1 MNQKPSPVMSKFFVC
16 RGTQRFKSYV
26 GRLACRDASGPLGER
41 ALPAIV
47 FMFAIVGLLGAVD
60 CLAQQRQAGQG
71 AGRATGTGLAG
82 AGRGSGEYPRS
93 TEVDE
98 AMISVDPETRK
109 IIVIADE
116 DTNLQVQ
123 NVIQS
128 LDRPKPQVLIKVV
141 FLQVTL
147 GNDLDLGVEAS
158 YTHRPSNSTT
168 GTVASAFGLRDA
180 ATVAAGGGLYSLVGD
195 DLSVIV
201 RALQVKG
208 KTEILSRPS
217 ILARNNQQAV
227 IVVGQQVPF
236 ITNTRFDAVNGQIN
250 TVTYQDIGI
259 ILRVT
264 PFISNDGMVEMI
276 VAPEISSVSDRTVNI
291 SPGVNAA
298 VIDKRSADT
307 VVVTPNGQTIAI
319 GGLISTQKTDQDRRV
334 PLLGDIPLLGN
345 LFKRKITAH
354 SKTELL
360 IFLTPYVIQHPGDL
374 AKMTDDET
382 GRLDAAPQVFTDEET
397 KRFLEGLPLRRVP
410 AEISP
415 EQSVPNN

>member
-1 MNQKPSPVMSKFFVC
+1 MEPTTLKPNDRMQFLN
-16 RGTQRFKSYV
+16 RGR
-26 GRLACRDASGPLGER
+26 GLILAL
-41 ALPAIV
+41 ALAL
-47 FMFAIVGLLGAVD
+47 FAGNVAPSH
-60 CLAQQRQAGQG
+60 AQQQQRQP
-71 AGRATGTGLAG
+71 GTGARTGLG
-82 AGRGSGEYPRS
+82 GSGLGRGSGEYPRS
-93 TEVDE
+93 TDVGE

-109 IIVIADE
+109 IIIIADE

-158 YTHRPSNSTT
+158 YTHRHNTST
-168 GTVASAFGLRDA
+168 GVVSSAFGLRNA
-180 ATVAAGGGLYSLVGD
+180 AAVAAGGGLYNIIGED
-195 DLSVIV
+195 FEATV
-201 RALQVKG
+201 RALRVTG

-250 TVTYQDIGI
+250 TVTYEDIGI

-291 SPGVNAA
+291 SAGVNAA

-307 VVVTPNGQTIAI
+307 VVVTPNGQTVAI
-319 GGLISTQKTDQDRRV
+319 GGLISTQKTDQDRKV
-334 PLLGDIPLLGN
+334 PLLGDIPGLGL
-345 LFKRKITAH
+345 LFKRKVSTHA
-354 SKTELL
+354 KTELL
-360 IFLTPYVIQHPGDL
+360 IFLTPYVIQTPGDL
-374 AKMTDDET
+374 AKMTNDER
-382 GRLDAAPQVFTDEET
+382 GRLEEAPKVFSEEET
-397 KRFLEGLPLRRVP
+397 KRFLEGLPSRNLP
-410 AEISP
+410 ATAVP
-415 EQSVPNN
+415 EQTGN

>member
-1 MNQKPSPVMSKFFVC
+1 MSHLT
-16 RGTQRFKSYV
+16 RN
-26 GRLACRDASGPLGER
+26 R
-41 ALPAIV
+41 ALFVP
-47 FMFAIVGLLGAVD
+47 LLAAL
-60 CLAQQRQAGQG
+60 LALSGIPGRGQQRQ
-71 AGRATGTGLAG
+71 TGTASGLRG
-82 AGRGSGEYPRS
+82 ASGEYPRS
-93 TEVDE
+93 TDVGE

-147 GNDLDLGVEAS
+147 GNDLDFGVEAS
-158 YTHRPSNSTT
+158 YTHRLSDSVT
-168 GTVASAFGLRDA
+168 GTASSSFGLTDA
-180 ATVAAGGGLYSLVGD
+180 AAVAAGGGLYSLVGRD
-195 DLSVIV
+195 FEATV
-201 RALQVKG
+201 RALRVKG

-264 PFISNDGMVEMI
+264 PFISADGLVEMI

-291 SPGVNAA
+291 SQGVNAA
-298 VIDKRSADT
+298 IIDKRSADT
-307 VVVTPNGQTIAI
+307 VVVTPNGQTVAI
-319 GGLISTQKTDQDRRV
+319 GGLISTQKTEQDRRV
-334 PLLGDIPLLGN
+334 PVLGDIPLLGN
-345 LFKRKITAH
+345 LFKRKVSTSA
-354 SKTELL
+354 KTELL
-360 IFLTPYVIQHPGDL
+360 IFLTPYVIQHPDDL
-374 AKMTDDET
+374 AKMTDDER
-382 GRLDAAPQVFTDEET
+382 GRLEEAPKSFTEEDA
-397 KRFLEGLPLRRVP
+397 RRYLEGMPLQGKPSGEPNGTRLP
-410 AEISP
+410 
-415 EQSVPNN
+415 

>member
-1 MNQKPSPVMSKFFVC
+1 MLYLLC
-16 RGTQRFKSYV
+16 RWRCFPALFICL
-26 GRLACRDASGPLGER
+26 LAFSLSQP
-41 ALPAIV
+41 
-47 FMFAIVGLLGAVD
+47 
-60 CLAQQRQAGQG
+60 LAQQQQQRPG
-71 AGRATGTGLAG
+71 AGGLSGARAA
-82 AGRGSGEYPRS
+82 GEYPRS
-93 TEVDE
+93 TDVGE

-109 IIVIADE
+109 IIIIADE
-116 DTNLQVQ
+116 ETNLQVQ

-158 YTHRPSNSTT
+158 YTHRSGSST
-168 GTVASAFGLRDA
+168 GTLATAFGLRDA
-180 ATVAAGGGLYSLVGD
+180 ASIAAGGGLYNIIGED
-195 DLSVIV
+195 FEATI
-201 RALQVKG
+201 RALRVRG

-264 PFISNDGMVEMI
+264 PFISSDGMVEMI

-291 SPGVNAA
+291 SQGVNAA

-307 VVVTPNGQTIAI
+307 VVVTPNGQTVAI
-319 GGLISTQKTDQDRRV
+319 GGLIGTQKTDQDRSV
-334 PLLGDIPLLGN
+334 PFLGDIPGLGL
-345 LFKRKITAH
+345 LFKRKISTYA
-354 SKTELL
+354 KTELL
-360 IFLTPYVIQHPGDL
+360 IFLTPYVVQRPGDL
-374 AKMTDDET
+374 ARMTEEET
-382 GRLDAAPQVFTDEET
+382 GRLEEAPKVFTEEET
-397 KRFLEGLPLRRVP
+397 KRFLEGLPLRKNPTSEPVP
-410 AEISP
+410 EN
-415 EQSVPNN
+415 Q

>member
-1 MNQKPSPVMSKFFVC
+1 MKILKTKPFMSDNFYSAKFF
-16 RGTQRFKSYV
+16 
-26 GRLACRDASGPLGER
+26 
-41 ALPAIV
+41 AILLIA
-47 FMFAIVGLLGAVD
+47 FAFSAPQLSAQ
-60 CLAQQRQAGQG
+60 QQRQTGA
-71 AGRATGTGLAG
+71 AGRGTGASGL
-82 AGRGSGEYPRS
+82 GRGSGEYPRS
-93 TEVDE
+93 TEVGE

-123 NVIQS
+123 NVIQN
-128 LDRPKPQVLIKVV
+128 LDRPKPQVLINVV
-141 FLQVTL
+141 FMQVTL

-158 YTHRPSNSTT
+158 YTHRINNST
-168 GTVASAFGLRDA
+168 GTVSSAFGLRDA
-180 ATVAAGGGLYSLVGD
+180 AAVAAGGGLYNIIGEDFEATL
-195 DLSVIV
+195 
-201 RALQVKG
+201 RALRVKG

-264 PFISNDGMVEMI
+264 PFISSDGMVEMI

-307 VVVTPNGQTIAI
+307 VVVTPNGQTVAI
-319 GGLISTQKTDQDRRV
+319 GGLISTQKTEQDRRV
-334 PLLGDIPLLGN
+334 PVLGDIPVLGN
-345 LFKRKITAH
+345 LFKRKISTDA
-354 SKTELL
+354 KTELI
-360 IFLTPYVIQHPGDL
+360 IFLTPYVVQQPGDL
-374 AKMTDDET
+374 ARMTERET
-382 GRLDAAPQVFTDEET
+382 SHLEVAPKVFTEEET
-397 KRFLEGLPLRRVP
+397 KRFLEGMPLRKNSDTNAP
-410 AEISP
+410 AQEYK
-415 EQSVPNN
+415 

>member
-1 MNQKPSPVMSKFFVC
+1 MAFSVSE
-16 RGTQRFKSYV
+16 
-26 GRLACRDASGPLGER
+26 PLSQQQ
-41 ALPAIV
+41 
-47 FMFAIVGLLGAVD
+47 
-60 CLAQQRQAGQG
+60 QQRPG
-71 AGRATGTGLAG
+71 AGGLSG
-82 AGRGSGEYPRS
+82 ARGAGEYPRS
-93 TEVDE
+93 TDVGE

-128 LDRPKPQVLIKVV
+128 LDQPKPQVLIKVV

-158 YTHRPSNSTT
+158 YTHRRSTST
-168 GTVASAFGLRDA
+168 GTVSTAFGLRDA
-180 ATVAAGGGLYSLVGD
+180 ASVAAGGGLYNIIGED
-195 DLSVIV
+195 FEATV
-201 RALQVKG
+201 RALRVKG

-217 ILARNNQQAV
+217 ILARNNHQAV

-264 PFISNDGMVEMI
+264 PFISSDGMVEMI

-291 SPGVNAA
+291 SQGVNAA

-307 VVVTPNGQTIAI
+307 VVVTPNGQTVAI

-334 PLLGDIPLLGN
+334 PFLGDIPGLGN
-345 LFKRKITAH
+345 LFKRKISTH

-360 IFLTPYVIQHPGDL
+360 IFLTPYVVQRPGDL
-374 AKMTDDET
+374 ARMTEDET
-382 GRLDAAPQVFTDEET
+382 GRLEEAPKVFTEEET
-397 KRFLEGLPLRRVP
+397 KRFLEGLPLRKNPTIEPVQ
-410 AEISP
+410 EN
-415 EQSVPNN
+415 Q

>member
-1 MNQKPSPVMSKFFVC
+1 MKNLKTKP
-16 RGTQRFKSYV
+16 
-26 GRLACRDASGPLGER
+26 
-41 ALPAIV
+41 
-47 FMFAIVGLLGAVD
+47 FMPHNFSSLKLFAILLTTFALGAPQL
-60 CLAQQRQAGQG
+60 LAQQQQRQTGG
-71 AGRATGTGLAG
+71 AGRAVG
-82 AGRGSGEYPRS
+82 AGGFGRGTGEYPRS
-93 TEVDE
+93 TDVGE

-141 FLQVTL
+141 FVQVTL

-158 YTHRPSNSTT
+158 YTHRINNST
-168 GTVASAFGLRDA
+168 GIVSSAFGLRDA
-180 ATVAAGGGLYSLVGD
+180 ASIAAGGGLYNLIGED
-195 DLSVIV
+195 FEATL
-201 RALQVKG
+201 RALRVKG

-264 PFISNDGMVEMI
+264 PFISSDGMVEMI

-291 SPGVNAA
+291 SQGVNAA
-298 VIDKRSADT
+298 IIDKRSADT
-307 VVVTPNGQTIAI
+307 VVVTPNGQTVAI
-319 GGLISTQKTDQDRRV
+319 GGLISTQKTEQDRRV
-334 PLLGDIPLLGN
+334 PVLGDIPVLGN
-345 LFKRKITAH
+345 LFKRKISTHA
-354 SKTELL
+354 KTELL
-360 IFLTPYVIQHPGDL
+360 IFLTPFVVQHPGDL
-374 AKMTDDET
+374 ARMTQDET
-382 GRLDAAPQVFTDEET
+382 GRLEDAPKVFTEEET
-397 KRFLEGLPLRRVP
+397 KRFLEGVPLHKNSGTN
-410 AEISP
+410 ASAQEYK
-415 EQSVPNN
+415 

>member
-1 MNQKPSPVMSKFFVC
+1 MSQSFRKTRAATVLSAILLLAL
-16 RGTQRFKSYV
+16 TQSWAQQIQRQTGAA
-26 GRLACRDASGPLGER
+26 GRTGASGL
-41 ALPAIV
+41 
-47 FMFAIVGLLGAVD
+47 
-60 CLAQQRQAGQG
+60 
-71 AGRATGTGLAG
+71 
-82 AGRGSGEYPRS
+82 RGSGEYPRS
-93 TEVDE
+93 TDVGE

-128 LDRPKPQVLIKVV
+128 LDQPKPQVLIKVV

-158 YTHRPSNSTT
+158 YTHTRSGAT

-180 ATVAAGGGLYSLVGD
+180 AAIAAGGGLYNIIGD
-195 DLSVIV
+195 DFEATV
-201 RALQVKG
+201 RALRVKG

-264 PFISNDGMVEMI
+264 PFISSDGMVEMI

-291 SPGVNAA
+291 SQGVNAA

-307 VVVTPNGQTIAI
+307 VVVTPNGQTVAI

-345 LFKRKITAH
+345 LFKRRVSTHA
-354 SKTELL
+354 KTELL
-360 IFLTPYVIQHPGDL
+360 IFLTPYVVQRPGDL
-374 AKMTDDET
+374 ARMTDDET
-382 GRLDAAPQVFTDEET
+382 SRLQDAPKVFTEEET
-397 KRFLEGLPLRRVP
+397 KRFLEGLPLHKNPSNTAP
-410 AEISP
+410 AP
-415 EQSVPNN
+415 EVQ

>member
-1 MNQKPSPVMSKFFVC
+1 MKDLKTKPFMPHNFCSLKLSAILSIAF
-16 RGTQRFKSYV
+16 
-26 GRLACRDASGPLGER
+26 
-41 ALPAIV
+41 ALSAPQLSAQQ
-47 FMFAIVGLLGAVD
+47 
-60 CLAQQRQAGQG
+60 QQRQTGG
-71 AGRATGTGLAG
+71 AARATGSGGL
-82 AGRGSGEYPRS
+82 GRGAGEYPRS
-93 TEVDE
+93 TDVGE

-128 LDRPKPQVLIKVV
+128 LDQPKPQVLIKVV

-158 YTHRPSNSTT
+158 YTHRINNAT
-168 GTVASAFGLRDA
+168 GTVSSAFGLRDA
-180 ATVAAGGGLYSLVGD
+180 ASIAAGGGLYNIIGEDFEATL
-195 DLSVIV
+195 
-201 RALQVKG
+201 RALRVKG

-264 PFISNDGMVEMI
+264 PFISSDGMVEMI

-291 SPGVNAA
+291 SQGVNAA

-307 VVVTPNGQTIAI
+307 VVVTPNGQTVAI

-334 PLLGDIPLLGN
+334 PVLGDIPVLGN
-345 LFKRKITAH
+345 LFKRKISTHA
-354 SKTELL
+354 KTELL
-360 IFLTPYVIQHPGDL
+360 IFLTPFVVQRPGDL
-374 AKMTDDET
+374 ARMTEDET
-382 GRLDAAPQVFTDEET
+382 GRLEDAPKVFTEEET
-397 KRFLEGLPLRRVP
+397 KRFLEGLPLHKNSGTNAP
-410 AEISP
+410 AQEYK
-415 EQSVPNN
+415 

>member
-1 MNQKPSPVMSKFFVC
+1 MINLKTKPFMSHIFRSLKF
-16 RGTQRFKSYV
+16 G
-26 GRLACRDASGPLGER
+26 ASVLISF
-41 ALPAIV
+41 ALTAPQLSAQ
-47 FMFAIVGLLGAVD
+47 
-60 CLAQQRQAGQG
+60 QQRQTGG
-71 AGRATGTGLAG
+71 AGRATGASGL
-82 AGRGSGEYPRS
+82 GRGSGDYPRS
-93 TEVDE
+93 TDVGE

-123 NVIQS
+123 NVIQN
-128 LDRPKPQVLIKVV
+128 LDRPKPQVLINVV
-141 FLQVTL
+141 FMQVTL

-158 YTHRPSNSTT
+158 YTHRINNAT
-168 GTVASAFGLRDA
+168 GTVSSAFGLRDA
-180 ATVAAGGGLYSLVGD
+180 ASIAAGGGLYNIIGEDFEATL
-195 DLSVIV
+195 
-201 RALQVKG
+201 RALRVKG

-264 PFISNDGMVEMI
+264 PFISSDGMVEMI

-291 SPGVNAA
+291 SQGVNAA

-307 VVVTPNGQTIAI
+307 VVVTPNGQTVAI

-334 PLLGDIPLLGN
+334 PVLGDIPVLGN
-345 LFKRKITAH
+345 LFKRKISTYA
-354 SKTELL
+354 KTELL
-360 IFLTPYVIQHPGDL
+360 IFLTPWVVQRPGDL
-374 AKMTDDET
+374 TRITEKET
-382 GRLDAAPQVFTDEET
+382 SRLEDAPKVFTEEET
-397 KRFLEGLPLRRVP
+397 KRFLDGMSLRKNSETNAP
-410 AEISP
+410 AQEIR
-415 EQSVPNN
+415 

>member
-1 MNQKPSPVMSKFFVC
+1 MSQLRSNTCLTLALLAALLFFSA
-16 RGTQRFKSYV
+16 TD
-26 GRLACRDASGPLGER
+26 L
-41 ALPAIV
+41 
-47 FMFAIVGLLGAVD
+47 
-60 CLAQQRQAGQG
+60 LAQQRQQAQTGRG
-71 AGRATGTGLAG
+71 TGRATTGGLGGG

-93 TEVDE
+93 TDVGE

-109 IIVIADE
+109 IIIIADE

-141 FLQVTL
+141 FVQVTL

-158 YTHRPSNSTT
+158 YTHRSGSST
-168 GTVASAFGLRDA
+168 GTVASAFGLKDA
-180 ATVAAGGGLYSLVGD
+180 ATAVAGGGVYSLIGNDFEVM
-195 DLSVIV
+195 L

-208 KTEILSRPS
+208 HTEILSRPS

-264 PFISNDGMVEMI
+264 PFISNDGLVEMI

-298 VIDKRSADT
+298 IIDKRSADT
-307 VVVTPNGQTIAI
+307 VVVTPNGQTVAI
-319 GGLISTQKTDQDRRV
+319 GGLIGTQKINQDRRV
-334 PLLGDIPLLGN
+334 PFLGDIPGIGN
-345 LFKRKITAH
+345 LFRRKIT
-354 SKTELL
+354 SQTKTELI
-360 IFLTPYVIQHPGDL
+360 IFLTPYVIMHPGDL
-374 AKMTDDET
+374 AKMTDDEKS
-382 GRLDAAPQVFTDEET
+382 RLENAPKVFSDEET
-397 KRFLEGLPLRRVP
+397 KRYLEGMPLRNVP
-410 AEISP
+410 
-415 EQSVPNN
+415 PNATGEPDSTQIK

>member
-1 MNQKPSPVMSKFFVC
+1 MSNLNCLRIPIVAAL
-16 RGTQRFKSYV
+16 
-26 GRLACRDASGPLGER
+26 LAYG
-41 ALPAIV
+41 ALQ
-47 FMFAIVGLLGAVD
+47 LS
-60 CLAQQRQAGQG
+60 AQQRQTG
-71 AGRATGTGLAG
+71 AAARTGGG
-82 AGRGSGEYPRS
+82 AASGVSRGSGEYPRS
-93 TEVDE
+93 TDVGE

-109 IIVIADE
+109 IIVIADD

-158 YTHRPSNSTT
+158 YTHRISNSAT
-168 GTVASAFGLRDA
+168 GTVSSAFGLTDA
-180 ATVAAGGGLYSLVGD
+180 ASVAAGGGLYSLVGRD
-195 DLSVIV
+195 FEATV
-201 RALQVKG
+201 RALRVKG

-264 PFISNDGMVEMI
+264 PFISSDGMVEMI

-291 SPGVNAA
+291 SQGVNAA

-307 VVVTPNGQTIAI
+307 VVVTPNGQTVAI
-319 GGLISTQKTDQDRRV
+319 GGLISTQKNDQDRRV
-334 PLLGDIPLLGN
+334 PFLGDIPLLGN
-345 LFKRKITAH
+345 LFKRKVTSH
-354 SKTELL
+354 NKTELL
-360 IFLTPYVIQHPGDL
+360 IFLTPFVIQNPGDL
-374 AKMTDDET
+374 AKMTDDER
-382 GRLDAAPQVFTDEET
+382 GRLEEAPKSFTEDEA
-397 KRFLEGLPLRRVP
+397 KRFLEGVPLHDK
-410 AEISP
+410 SLP
-415 EQSVPNN
+415 EQPAAPEKKGKSRK

>member
-1 MNQKPSPVMSKFFVC
+1 MSHHPHLSK
-16 RGTQRFKSYV
+16 
-26 GRLACRDASGPLGER
+26 LLR
-41 ALPAIV
+41 ALIV
-47 FMFAIVGLLGAVD
+47 LLVACNSSFLFAQIQ
-60 CLAQQRQAGQG
+60 QQRQTGA
-71 AGRATGTGLAG
+71 AGRTGLSG
-82 AGRGSGEYPRS
+82 ARGSGEYPRS
-93 TEVDE
+93 TDVGE

-128 LDRPKPQVLIKVV
+128 LDQPKPQVLIKVV

-158 YTHRPSNSTT
+158 YTHRRGTST
-168 GTVASAFGLRDA
+168 GTVATAFGLRDA
-180 ATVAAGGGLYSLVGD
+180 ASIAAGGGLYNIIGED
-195 DLSVIV
+195 FEATV
-201 RALQVKG
+201 RALRVKG

-264 PFISNDGMVEMI
+264 PFISSDGMVEMI

-291 SPGVNAA
+291 SQGVNAA

-307 VVVTPNGQTIAI
+307 VVVTPNGQTVAI

-334 PLLGDIPLLGN
+334 PFLGDIPGIGN
-345 LFKRKITAH
+345 LFKRKITSHA
-354 SKTELL
+354 KTELL
-360 IFLTPYVIQHPGDL
+360 IFLTPYVVQRPGDL
-374 AKMTDDET
+374 ARMTEDET
-382 GRLDAAPQVFTDEET
+382 GRLEEAPRVFTEDET
-397 KRFLEGLPLRRVP
+397 KRFLESLPLRKNSDSTTP
-410 AEISP
+410 ALEN
-415 EQSVPNN
+415 Q

>member
-1 MNQKPSPVMSKFFVC
+1 MKNFKTKPFMPHNFCSLKLSAILSIAF
-16 RGTQRFKSYV
+16 
-26 GRLACRDASGPLGER
+26 
-41 ALPAIV
+41 ALSAPQLSAQQ
-47 FMFAIVGLLGAVD
+47 
-60 CLAQQRQAGQG
+60 QQRQTGG
-71 AGRATGTGLAG
+71 AGRATGSGGL
-82 AGRGSGEYPRS
+82 GRGAGEYPRS
-93 TEVDE
+93 TDVGE

-128 LDRPKPQVLIKVV
+128 LDQPKPQVLIKVV

-158 YTHRPSNSTT
+158 YTHRINNAT
-168 GTVASAFGLRDA
+168 GTVSSAFGLRDA
-180 ATVAAGGGLYSLVGD
+180 ASIAAGGGLYNIIGEDFEATL
-195 DLSVIV
+195 
-201 RALQVKG
+201 RALRVKG

-264 PFISNDGMVEMI
+264 PFISSDGMVEMI

-291 SPGVNAA
+291 SQGVNAA

-307 VVVTPNGQTIAI
+307 VVVTPNGQTVAI

-334 PLLGDIPLLGN
+334 PVLGDIPVLGN
-345 LFKRKITAH
+345 LFKRKVSTHA
-354 SKTELL
+354 KTELL
-360 IFLTPYVIQHPGDL
+360 IFLTPFVVQRPGDL
-374 AKMTDDET
+374 ARMTEDET
-382 GRLDAAPQVFTDEET
+382 GRLEDAPKVFTEEET
-397 KRFLEGLPLRRVP
+397 KRFLEGLPLHKNSGTNAP
-410 AEISP
+410 AQEYK
-415 EQSVPNN
+415 

>member
-1 MNQKPSPVMSKFFVC
+1 MKNLETKLLMSHIFRSLKFVAFVLIS
-16 RGTQRFKSYV
+16 F
-26 GRLACRDASGPLGER
+26 
-41 ALPAIV
+41 ALTAPQLSAQ
-47 FMFAIVGLLGAVD
+47 
-60 CLAQQRQAGQG
+60 QQRQTGG
-71 AGRATGTGLAG
+71 AGRATGASGL
-82 AGRGSGEYPRS
+82 GRGSGDYPRS
-93 TEVDE
+93 TDVGE

-123 NVIQS
+123 NVIQN
-128 LDRPKPQVLIKVV
+128 LDRPKPQVLINVV
-141 FLQVTL
+141 FMQVTL

-158 YTHRPSNSTT
+158 YTHRINNAT
-168 GTVASAFGLRDA
+168 GTVSSAFGLRDA
-180 ATVAAGGGLYSLVGD
+180 ASIAAGGGLYNIIGEDFEATL
-195 DLSVIV
+195 
-201 RALQVKG
+201 RALRVKG

-264 PFISNDGMVEMI
+264 PFISSDGMVEMI

-291 SPGVNAA
+291 SQGVNAA

-307 VVVTPNGQTIAI
+307 VVVTPNGQTVAI

-334 PLLGDIPLLGN
+334 PVLGDIPVLGN
-345 LFKRKITAH
+345 LFKRKISTYA
-354 SKTELL
+354 KTELL
-360 IFLTPYVIQHPGDL
+360 IFLTPWVVQRPGDL
-374 AKMTDDET
+374 ARITEKET
-382 GRLDAAPQVFTDEET
+382 SRLEDAPKVFTEEET
-397 KRFLEGLPLRRVP
+397 KRFLDGMSLRKNSETNAP
-410 AEISP
+410 AQEIR
-415 EQSVPNN
+415 

>member
-1 MNQKPSPVMSKFFVC
+1 MSHHPYPPKFLLLILLLVF
-16 RGTQRFKSYV
+16 
-26 GRLACRDASGPLGER
+26 SGADL
-41 ALPAIV
+41 
-47 FMFAIVGLLGAVD
+47 FAQIQ
-60 CLAQQRQAGQG
+60 QQRQTGA
-71 AGRATGTGLAG
+71 AGRTGLSG
-82 AGRGSGEYPRS
+82 ARGSGEYPRS
-93 TEVDE
+93 TDVGE

-128 LDRPKPQVLIKVV
+128 LDQPKPQVLIKVV

-158 YTHRPSNSTT
+158 YTHRRGTST
-168 GTVASAFGLRDA
+168 GTVATAFGLRDA
-180 ATVAAGGGLYSLVGD
+180 ASIAAGGGLYNIIGED
-195 DLSVIV
+195 FEATV
-201 RALQVKG
+201 RALRVKG

-264 PFISNDGMVEMI
+264 PFISSDGMVEMI

-291 SPGVNAA
+291 SQGVNAA

-307 VVVTPNGQTIAI
+307 VVVTPNGQTVAI

-334 PLLGDIPLLGN
+334 PFLGDIPGLGA
-345 LFKRKITAH
+345 LFRRKVSTHA
-354 SKTELL
+354 KTELL
-360 IFLTPYVIQHPGDL
+360 IFLTPYVVQRPGDL
-374 AKMTDDET
+374 ARMTEDET
-382 GRLDAAPQVFTDEET
+382 GRLEEAPRVFTEDET
-397 KRFLEGLPLRRVP
+397 KRFLEGLPLRKNPDSTTP
-410 AEISP
+410 ALEN
-415 EQSVPNN
+415 Q

>member
-1 MNQKPSPVMSKFFVC
+1 MSRSRKKTTVIPIL
-16 RGTQRFKSYV
+16 
-26 GRLACRDASGPLGER
+26 LATLLAFSTTPL
-41 ALPAIV
+41 
-47 FMFAIVGLLGAVD
+47 
-60 CLAQQRQAGQG
+60 LAQQRPLGTTG
-71 AGRATGTGLAG
+71 AGGLA
-82 AGRGSGEYPRS
+82 RGSGEYPRS
-93 TEVDE
+93 TDVGE

-109 IIVIADE
+109 IIIIADD

-123 NVIQS
+123 SVIQS
-128 LDRPKPQVLIKVV
+128 LDRPKPQVLINVV

-147 GNDLDLGVEAS
+147 GNDLDFGVEAS
-158 YTHRPSNSTT
+158 YTHRPSSSTT
-168 GTVASAFGLRDA
+168 GTASSAFGLRDA
-180 ATVAAGGGLYSLVGD
+180 AAVAAGGGVYSIMGRD
-195 DLSVIV
+195 FEATI
-201 RALQVKG
+201 RALRVIG

-307 VVVTPNGQTIAI
+307 VVVTPNGQTVAI
-319 GGLISTQKTDQDRRV
+319 GGLISTQKTEQDRRV
-334 PLLGDIPLLGN
+334 PILGDIPGLGN
-345 LFKRKITAH
+345 LFKRKVAMS

-360 IFLTPYVIQHPGDL
+360 IFLTPHVIQAPGDL
-374 AKMTDDET
+374 ARSTRNEVD
-382 GRLDAAPQVFTDEET
+382 RLEAAPRVFSEEET
-397 KRFLEGLPLRRVP
+397 QRFLDGLPSRGLP
-410 AEISP
+410 TGP
-415 EQSVPNN
+415 LPN

>member
-1 MNQKPSPVMSKFFVC
+1 MNASLITKLMFYSSAFRRFLPLTALLLTLSAANLFAQQ
-16 RGTQRFKSYV
+16 QR
-26 GRLACRDASGPLGER
+26 PLGT
-41 ALPAIV
+41 A
-47 FMFAIVGLLGAVD
+47 GA
-60 CLAQQRQAGQG
+60 RTGG
-71 AGRATGTGLAG
+71 GRAGGGSSGL
-82 AGRGSGEYPRS
+82 RSGSGEYPRS
-93 TEVDE
+93 TDVGE

-123 NVIQS
+123 NVIES

-158 YTHRPSNSTT
+158 YTHRPSNSST
-168 GTVASAFGLRDA
+168 GTISSAFGLQDA
-180 ATVAAGGGLYSLVGD
+180 ATAAAGGGLYNIVGRD
-195 DLSVIV
+195 FEATL
-201 RALQVKG
+201 RALKVVG

-227 IVVGQQVPF
+227 IVVGQRVPF

-250 TVTYQDIGI
+250 TVTYEDIGI
-259 ILRVT
+259 ILSVT

-307 VVVTPNGQTIAI
+307 VVVTPNGQTVAI
-319 GGLISTQKTDQDRRV
+319 GGLISTQKTDQDRKV
-334 PLLGDIPLLGN
+334 PLLGDIPGLGF
-345 LFKRKITAH
+345 LFKRKISTHA
-354 SKTELL
+354 KTELL
-360 IFLTPYVIQHPGDL
+360 IFLTPYVIQSPGDL
-374 AKMTDDET
+374 AKMTGDEQ
-382 GRLDAAPQVFTDEET
+382 GRLELAPKTFSKEEM
-397 KRFLEGLPLRRVP
+397 KRFLDAFSSEKVP
-410 AEISP
+410 ATTPP
-415 EQSVPNN
+415 EQTTN

>member
-1 MNQKPSPVMSKFFVC
+1 MSHLFRQQRSLLALLIALSALISVSP
-16 RGTQRFKSYV
+16 
-26 GRLACRDASGPLGER
+26 L
-41 ALPAIV
+41 
-47 FMFAIVGLLGAVD
+47 FAQQQ
-60 CLAQQRQAGQG
+60 QQRQTGG
-71 AGRATGTGLAG
+71 AGRTGLSG
-82 AGRGSGEYPRS
+82 ARGSGEYPRS
-93 TEVDE
+93 TDVGE

-109 IIVIADE
+109 IIIIADE

-128 LDRPKPQVLIKVV
+128 LDQPKPQVLIKVV
-141 FLQVTL
+141 FVQVTL

-158 YTHRPSNSTT
+158 YTHRRGTST
-168 GTVASAFGLRDA
+168 GTVSSAFGLGDA
-180 ATVAAGGGLYSLVGD
+180 ASIAAGGGLYNIIGED
-195 DLSVIV
+195 FEATV
-201 RALQVKG
+201 RALRVKG

-264 PFISNDGMVEMI
+264 PFISSDGMVEMI

-291 SPGVNAA
+291 SQGVNAA

-307 VVVTPNGQTIAI
+307 VVVTPNGQTVAI
-319 GGLISTQKTDQDRRV
+319 GGLISTQKTDQDRSV

-345 LFKRKITAH
+345 LFKRKVSTH
-354 SKTELL
+354 MKTELI
-360 IFLTPYVIQHPGDL
+360 IFLTPYVVQRPGDL
-374 AKMTDDET
+374 ARMTDDET
-382 GRLDAAPQVFTDEET
+382 GRLEEAPKVFTEEET
-397 KRFLEGLPLRRVP
+397 KRFLEGLPLRKNPTIEP
-410 AEISP
+410 AP
-415 EQSVPNN
+415 ENQ

>member
-1 MNQKPSPVMSKFFVC
+1 MNNLKTVMSHPLVPMKL
-16 RGTQRFKSYV
+16 TALLLMT
-26 GRLACRDASGPLGER
+26 LA
-41 ALPAIV
+41 
-47 FMFAIVGLLGAVD
+47 
-60 CLAQQRQAGQG
+60 LAAPELSAQQQRQAGGG
-71 AGRATGTGLAG
+71 ARRTTGASGLGRA
-82 AGRGSGEYPRS
+82 SGEYPRS
-93 TEVDE
+93 TDVGE

-123 NVIQS
+123 NVIQN
-128 LDRPKPQVLIKVV
+128 LDQPKPQVLINVV
-141 FLQVTL
+141 FMQVTL

-158 YTHRPSNSTT
+158 YTHRINNAT
-168 GTVASAFGLRDA
+168 GTVSSAFGLRDA
-180 ATVAAGGGLYSLVGD
+180 ASIAAGGGLYNIIGEDFEATL
-195 DLSVIV
+195 
-201 RALQVKG
+201 RALRVKG

-264 PFISNDGMVEMI
+264 PFISSDGMVEMI

-291 SPGVNAA
+291 SQGVNAA

-307 VVVTPNGQTIAI
+307 VVVTPNGQTVAI

-334 PLLGDIPLLGN
+334 PVLGDIPVLGN
-345 LFKRKITAH
+345 LFKRKISTHA
-354 SKTELL
+354 KTELI
-360 IFLTPYVIQHPGDL
+360 IFLTPWVVQRPGDL
-374 AKMTDDET
+374 ARITDKET
-382 GRLDAAPQVFTDEET
+382 SRLEDAPKVFTEEET
-397 KRFLEGLPLRRVP
+397 KRFLDGMSLRKNSDTNAP
-410 AEISP
+410 AQEIR
-415 EQSVPNN
+415 

>member
-1 MNQKPSPVMSKFFVC
+1 MKNLKTKPLMPHNFCSLKLSAILSIAF
-16 RGTQRFKSYV
+16 
-26 GRLACRDASGPLGER
+26 
-41 ALPAIV
+41 ALSAPQLSAQQ
-47 FMFAIVGLLGAVD
+47 
-60 CLAQQRQAGQG
+60 QQRQTGG
-71 AGRATGTGLAG
+71 AGRATGAGGL
-82 AGRGSGEYPRS
+82 GRGAGEYPRS
-93 TEVDE
+93 TDVGE

-128 LDRPKPQVLIKVV
+128 LDQPKPQVLIKVV

-158 YTHRPSNSTT
+158 YTHRINNAT
-168 GTVASAFGLRDA
+168 GTVSSAFGLRDA
-180 ATVAAGGGLYSLVGD
+180 ASIAAGGGLYNIIGEDFEATL
-195 DLSVIV
+195 
-201 RALQVKG
+201 RALRVKG

-264 PFISNDGMVEMI
+264 PFISSDGMVEMI

-291 SPGVNAA
+291 SQGVNAA

-307 VVVTPNGQTIAI
+307 VVVTPNGQTVAI

-334 PLLGDIPLLGN
+334 PVLGDIPLLGN
-345 LFKRKITAH
+345 LFKRKISTHA
-354 SKTELL
+354 KTELL
-360 IFLTPYVIQHPGDL
+360 IFLTPFVVQRPGDL
-374 AKMTDDET
+374 ARMTEDET
-382 GRLDAAPQVFTDEET
+382 GRLEDAPKVFTEEET
-397 KRFLEGLPLRRVP
+397 KRFLEGLPLHKNSGTNAP
-410 AEISP
+410 AQEYK
-415 EQSVPNN
+415 

>member
-1 MNQKPSPVMSKFFVC
+1 MRILTTKP
-16 RGTQRFKSYV
+16 
-26 GRLACRDASGPLGER
+26 
-41 ALPAIV
+41 
-47 FMFAIVGLLGAVD
+47 FMFETFRSPKLLALLLVAVAFGT
-60 CLAQQRQAGQG
+60 LPLRAQQQRQTRSAGG
-71 AGRATGTGLAG
+71 ATISSGI
-82 AGRGSGEYPRS
+82 GRGTGEYPRS
-93 TEVDE
+93 TDIGE

-141 FLQVTL
+141 FVQVTL

-158 YTHRPSNSTT
+158 YTHRNNNAT
-168 GTVASAFGLRDA
+168 GTVSSAFGLRDA
-180 ATVAAGGGLYSLVGD
+180 ASIAAGGGLYNIIGEDFEATL
-195 DLSVIV
+195 
-201 RALQVKG
+201 RALRVKG

-264 PFISNDGMVEMI
+264 PFISSDGMVEMI
-276 VAPEISSVSDRTVNI
+276 VAPEISSISDRTVNI
-291 SPGVNAA
+291 SQGVNAA

-307 VVVTPNGQTIAI
+307 VVVTPNGHTVAI
-319 GGLISTQKTDQDRRV
+319 GGLISTQKTEQDRRV
-334 PLLGDIPLLGN
+334 PFLGDIPGLGN
-345 LFKRKITAH
+345 LFKRKISTH
-354 SKTELL
+354 TKTELM
-360 IFLTPYVIQHPGDL
+360 IFLTPYVVQRPGDL
-374 AKMTDDET
+374 ARMTEDET
-382 GRLDAAPQVFTDEET
+382 GRLEDAPKVFTKEET
-397 KRFLEGLPLRRVP
+397 KRFLEGLPLHKNSRTNAP
-410 AEISP
+410 AQEYK
-415 EQSVPNN
+415 

>member
-1 MNQKPSPVMSKFFVC
+1 MKNLKTKPFMPHNFCSLKLSAILSIAF
-16 RGTQRFKSYV
+16 
-26 GRLACRDASGPLGER
+26 
-41 ALPAIV
+41 ALSAPQLSAQQ
-47 FMFAIVGLLGAVD
+47 
-60 CLAQQRQAGQG
+60 QQRQTGG
-71 AGRATGTGLAG
+71 AARATGSGGL
-82 AGRGSGEYPRS
+82 GRGAGEYPRS
-93 TEVDE
+93 TDVGE

-128 LDRPKPQVLIKVV
+128 LDQPKPQVLIKVV

-158 YTHRPSNSTT
+158 YTHRINNAT
-168 GTVASAFGLRDA
+168 GTVSSAFGLRDA
-180 ATVAAGGGLYSLVGD
+180 ASIAAGGGLYNIIGEDFEATL
-195 DLSVIV
+195 
-201 RALQVKG
+201 RALRVKG

-264 PFISNDGMVEMI
+264 PFISSDGMVEMI

-291 SPGVNAA
+291 SQGVNAA

-307 VVVTPNGQTIAI
+307 VVVTPNGQTVAI

-334 PLLGDIPLLGN
+334 PVLGDIPVLGN
-345 LFKRKITAH
+345 LFKRKVSTHA
-354 SKTELL
+354 KTELL
-360 IFLTPYVIQHPGDL
+360 IFLTPFVVQRPGDL
-374 AKMTDDET
+374 ARMTEDET
-382 GRLDAAPQVFTDEET
+382 GRLEDAPKVFTEEET
-397 KRFLEGLPLRRVP
+397 KRFLEGLPLHKNSGTNAP
-410 AEISP
+410 AQEYK
-415 EQSVPNN
+415 

>member
-1 MNQKPSPVMSKFFVC
+1 MSHHSQSLKLLPTLLVLL
-16 RGTQRFKSYV
+16 
-26 GRLACRDASGPLGER
+26 LAFSSANLIGQ
-41 ALPAIV
+41 IQ
-47 FMFAIVGLLGAVD
+47 
-60 CLAQQRQAGQG
+60 QQRQTG
-71 AGRATGTGLAG
+71 GTGRTGLSG
-82 AGRGSGEYPRS
+82 VRGSGEYPRS
-93 TEVDE
+93 TDVGE

-128 LDRPKPQVLIKVV
+128 LDQPKPQVLIKVV

-158 YTHRPSNSTT
+158 YTHRRGSST
-168 GTVASAFGLRDA
+168 GTVATAFGLRDA
-180 ATVAAGGGLYSLVGD
+180 ASIAAGGGLYNIIGED
-195 DLSVIV
+195 FDATV
-201 RALQVKG
+201 RALRVKG

-264 PFISNDGMVEMI
+264 PFISSDGMVEMI

-291 SPGVNAA
+291 SQGVNAA

-307 VVVTPNGQTIAI
+307 VVVTPNGQTVAI

-334 PLLGDIPLLGN
+334 PFLGDIPGIGN
-345 LFKRKITAH
+345 LFKRKITSHA
-354 SKTELL
+354 KTELL
-360 IFLTPYVIQHPGDL
+360 IFLTPYVVLRPGDL
-374 AKMTDDET
+374 ARMTEDET
-382 GRLDAAPQVFTDEET
+382 GRLEEAPRVFTEEET
-397 KRFLEGLPLRRVP
+397 KRFLEDLPLRKNLDSPTP
-410 AEISP
+410 AP
-415 EQSVPNN
+415 ENQ

>member
-1 MNQKPSPVMSKFFVC
+1 MSYLAQKHNSIP
-16 RGTQRFKSYV
+16 
-26 GRLACRDASGPLGER
+26 
-41 ALPAIV
+41 ALMAALIV
-47 FMFAIVGLLGAVD
+47 FGGAPV
-60 CLAQQRQAGQG
+60 LAQQRQQG
-71 AGRATGTGLAG
+71 ATGARATGGASGL
-82 AGRGSGEYPRS
+82 GRSSGEYPRS
-93 TEVDE
+93 TDVGD

-109 IIVIADE
+109 IIVITDD

-158 YTHRPSNSTT
+158 YTHRSGSST
-168 GTVASAFGLRDA
+168 GTASSAFGLRDA
-180 ATVAAGGGLYSLVGD
+180 AAVAAGGGLYNIVGRD
-195 DLSVIV
+195 FEATL
-201 RALQVKG
+201 RALRVVG

-291 SPGVNAA
+291 SQGVNAA

-307 VVVTPNGQTIAI
+307 VVVTPNGQTVAI
-319 GGLISTQKTDQDRRV
+319 GGLISTQKTDQERKV

-345 LFKRKITAH
+345 LFKRTVSSHA
-354 SKTELL
+354 KTELL
-360 IFLTPYVIQHPGDL
+360 IFLTPYVIQQPGDL
-374 AKMTDDET
+374 AKMTEDEH
-382 GRLDAAPQVFTDEET
+382 GRLEVAPKAFTEEEM
-397 KRFLEGLPLRRVP
+397 KRFLDGLPSRKL
-410 AEISP
+410 P
-415 EQSVPNN
+415 EQNVN

>member
-1 MNQKPSPVMSKFFVC
+1 LKTKPIMSHLFRQQRSLLALLIALSALISVSP
-16 RGTQRFKSYV
+16 
-26 GRLACRDASGPLGER
+26 L
-41 ALPAIV
+41 
-47 FMFAIVGLLGAVD
+47 FAQQQ
-60 CLAQQRQAGQG
+60 QQRQTGG
-71 AGRATGTGLAG
+71 AGRTGLSG
-82 AGRGSGEYPRS
+82 ARGSGEYPRS
-93 TEVDE
+93 TDVGE

-109 IIVIADE
+109 IIIIADE

-128 LDRPKPQVLIKVV
+128 LDQPKPQVLIKVV
-141 FLQVTL
+141 FVQVTL

-158 YTHRPSNSTT
+158 YTHRRGTST
-168 GTVASAFGLRDA
+168 GTVSSAFGLGDA
-180 ATVAAGGGLYSLVGD
+180 ASIAAGGGLYNIIGED
-195 DLSVIV
+195 FEATV
-201 RALQVKG
+201 RALRVKG

-264 PFISNDGMVEMI
+264 PFISSDGMVEMI

-291 SPGVNAA
+291 SQGVNAA

-307 VVVTPNGQTIAI
+307 VVVTPNGQTVAI
-319 GGLISTQKTDQDRRV
+319 GGLISTQKTDQDRSV

-345 LFKRKITAH
+345 LFKRKVSTH
-354 SKTELL
+354 MKTELI
-360 IFLTPYVIQHPGDL
+360 IFLTPYVVQRPGDL
-374 AKMTDDET
+374 ARMTDDET
-382 GRLDAAPQVFTDEET
+382 GRLEEAPKVFTEEET
-397 KRFLEGLPLRRVP
+397 KRFLEGLPLRKNPTIEP
-410 AEISP
+410 AP
-415 EQSVPNN
+415 ENQ

>member
-1 MNQKPSPVMSKFFVC
+1 MSHLLHS
-16 RGTQRFKSYV
+16 RG
-26 GRLACRDASGPLGER
+26 
-41 ALPAIV
+41 ALTTLLITV
-47 FMFAIVGLLGAVD
+47 FALSFTEICAQQ
-60 CLAQQRQAGQG
+60 QQRQTGA
-71 AGRATGTGLAG
+71 AGRTGLSG
-82 AGRGSGEYPRS
+82 ARGSGEYPRS
-93 TEVDE
+93 TEVGE

-128 LDRPKPQVLIKVV
+128 LDQPKPQVLIKVV

-158 YTHRPSNSTT
+158 YTHRRGTST
-168 GTVASAFGLRDA
+168 GTVSSAFGLRDA
-180 ATVAAGGGLYSLVGD
+180 ASIAAGGGLYNIIGED
-195 DLSVIV
+195 FEATV
-201 RALQVKG
+201 RALRVKG

-264 PFISNDGMVEMI
+264 PFISSDGMVEMI

-291 SPGVNAA
+291 SQGVNAA

-307 VVVTPNGQTIAI
+307 VVVTPNGQTVAI

-334 PLLGDIPLLGN
+334 PFLGDIPGLGM
-345 LFKRKITAH
+345 LFRRKVSTH

-360 IFLTPYVIQHPGDL
+360 IFLTPYVVQRPGDL
-374 AKMTDDET
+374 ARMTEDET
-382 GRLDAAPQVFTDEET
+382 GRLDEAPKVFTEEET
-397 KRFLEGLPLRRVP
+397 KRFLEGLPLRKNP
-410 AEISP
+410 TIESAP
-415 EQSVPNN
+415 ETQ